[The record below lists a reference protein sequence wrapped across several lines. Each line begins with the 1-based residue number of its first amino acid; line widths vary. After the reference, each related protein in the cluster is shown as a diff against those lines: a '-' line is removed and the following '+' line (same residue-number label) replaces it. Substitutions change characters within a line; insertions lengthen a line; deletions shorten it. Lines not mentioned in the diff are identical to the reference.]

1 MSTHGIIGYISRDGY
16 GAATYVHHDG
26 YPDRTGAALL
36 NHWQD
41 TEVVKAL
48 VAGGRI
54 RTILSC
60 TDLSEIEYIEGP
72 GRQYYPVELTPVETP
87 FFERDWWKTSHA
99 AFAYLLTPDGWFG
112 MKVGTVDLVFTDDG
126 DIDLPRLP
134 NGDPQPVANMLRLFP
149 EY

>member
-1 MSTHGIIGYISRDGY
+1 MSTHGIIGYIDRDGY

-26 YPDRTGAALL
+26 YPDATGNALL
-36 NHWQD
+36 KHWQD
-41 TEVVKAL
+41 MEDVKAL
-48 VAGGRI
+48 VAGGRF

-60 TDLSEIEYIEGP
+60 TELSGIEYIGGP
-72 GRQYYPVELTPVETP
+72 DDQHYPVELTPGDTP

-112 MKVGTVDLVFTDDG
+112 MKVGTVDLVLANG
-126 DIDLPRLP
+126 GIDMPRLP
-134 NGDPQPVANMLRLFP
+134 NGDAQPVANMIGQFP